1 MRRFLPLAAA
11 CLLLGSV
18 TIVACSGGSDTP
30 EWEGETIK
38 IGSIFSTS
46 GDGIDYGPQQLR
58 AARLAIDQVN
68 SDGGGVNGAKLKLVQ
83 RNDASDPARSKEA
96 MGNLIRAGKVMAVMG
111 PTFSNSAVEADPLAD
126 QLETTVLA
134 VSNTAPGI
142 VGDCPYPCR
151 FVFRDSLGEAEA
163 IPANIAAASGVSGET
178 AAIVYPSGDPF
189 GATTAGIARDAFRK
203 EGVRV
208 TAMTTSPAGLS
219 TAIGGKPDLL
229 MITASS
235 GDLAAQLIR
244 QSRELGFGGVI
255 LGGNA
260 FNSAATSR
268 AAGPDGRGAQSA
280 AAWFQGNTSG
290 ENREF
295 IQDYRTAYGED
306 PDQFAAQAYTGVLI
320 LAAAAEDADLGFTD
334 LAADRK
340 ALRDAMEKV
349 DIQTPLGPFSFNED
363 QDVSQ
368 PIWIVE
374 MNGKGGFG
382 LVREVQPSS
391 N

>member
-1 MRRFLPLAAA
+1 MRRSLPLAAA
-11 CLLLGSV
+11 LLLLSSV
-18 TIVACSGGSDTP
+18 TLAACSGGSDTP
-30 EWEGETIK
+30 EWEGETIR

-46 GDGIDYGPQQLR
+46 GDGTDYGPQQLR

-83 RNDASDPARSKEA
+83 QNDASDPARSKEA
-96 MGNLIRAGKVMAVMG
+96 MGNLIRTGKVMAVMG

-203 EGVRV
+203 EGIRV
-208 TAMTTSPAGLS
+208 TAMTTSPAGLA

-229 MITASS
+229 EYRAQGPPNGGKLKLVQRNDASDPARS
-235 GDLAAQLIR
+235 KEAMGNLI
-244 QSRELGFGGVI
+244 SAGKVMAVI
-255 LGGNA
+255 GPT
-260 FNSAATSR
+260 FSNSAVEADPLADQLETTVLAVS
-268 AAGPDGRGAQSA
+268 
-280 AAWFQGNTSG
+280 NTAPGIVGDCPYPCRFVFRDSLG
-290 ENREF
+290 E
-295 IQDYRTAYGED
+295 
-306 PDQFAAQAYTGVLI
+306 
-320 LAAAAEDADLGFTD
+320 AEA
-334 LAADRK
+334 
-340 ALRDAMEKV
+340 
-349 DIQTPLGPFSFNED
+349 IP
-363 QDVSQ
+363 
-368 PIWIVE
+368 
-374 MNGKGGFG
+374 
-382 LVREVQPSS
+382 
-391 N
+391 